1 MSNLAIERVDA
12 EIRQLPSLSLTVTEA
27 LALIDRGDT
36 QAGQLEQVIGRDQAL
51 AARIL
56 RVANS
61 PFYGFA
67 GHIGSLRQA
76 CVILGMYAVRN
87 IVVTAGVIARFP
99 PTAAGRFDRLGLW
112 RHAIGTGVA
121 ARVLAQ
127 HRGLDPDL
135 AFTAGLLHDI
145 GKLALDAVFP
155 EAFGQVLAHRDKHD
169 CLLRDAEAA
178 VLGFD
183 HTDVGARVARHWK
196 LPTTITEAIAK
207 HHSPDVGPASVIVDV
222 VHLADVLARG
232 LDIGDGGDNLIPRLS
247 TGALGRLTLNFDD
260 LDSYLPEIEEMNA
273 GTNLLDNDGDGSD
286 RARPTGD

>member
-1 MSNLAIERVDA
+1 MSNLALERVET

-36 QAGQLEQVIGRDQAL
+36 QPGQLEQVIGRDQAL

-76 CVILGMYAVRN
+76 CVMLGLYAVRN

-99 PTAAGRFDRLGLW
+99 PIPAHHFDRLGLW
-112 RHAIGTGVA
+112 RHAIGTAVA

-127 HRGLDPDL
+127 HRAFDPDL

-155 EAFGQVLAHRDKHD
+155 EAFGRVLAYREKND
-169 CLLRDAEAA
+169 CLLRDAEEA

-183 HTDVGARVARHWK
+183 HTEVGERVARHWK
-196 LPTTITEAIAK
+196 LPAGITEAIAK
-207 HHSPDVGPASVIVDV
+207 HHSPDVGPASVLVDV
-222 VHLADVLARG
+222 VHVADVLARG
-232 LDIGDGGDNLIPRLS
+232 LDIGDGGDDLIPRLS
-247 TGALGRLTLNFDD
+247 TGALGRLTLTFED
-260 LDSYLPEIEEMNA
+260 LDLYLPEIEELNA
-273 GTNLLDNDGDGSD
+273 GTNLLDDDGGSGGRD
-286 RARPTGD
+286 RPTGN

>member
-1 MSNLAIERVDA
+1 MSALAVERLDA

-27 LALIDRGDT
+27 LALIDRGGT
-36 QAGQLEQVIGRDQAL
+36 QPAQLEQVIGRDQAL

-76 CVILGMYAVRN
+76 CVMLGLYAVRN

-99 PTAAGRFDRLGLW
+99 PIPAARFDRLGLW
-112 RHAIGTGVA
+112 RHAIGTAVA

-127 HRGLDPDL
+127 HRGFDADL

-155 EAFGQVLAHRDKHD
+155 ESFGQVLAHRDKHD

-183 HTDVGARVARHWK
+183 HTEVGARVARHWK
-196 LPTTITEAIAK
+196 LPAGIAEAIEK
-207 HHSPDVGPASVIVDV
+207 HHMPDVGPASLLVDL
-222 VHLADVLARG
+222 VHVADVLARG
-232 LDIGDGGDNLIPRLS
+232 LDIGSGGDDLIPKLS
-247 TGALGRLTLNFDD
+247 TGALGRLTLTFED
-260 LDSYLPEIEEMNA
+260 LDRYLPEIEELNA
-273 GTNLLDNDGDGSD
+273 GTNLLDDDGNAG
-286 RARPTGD
+286 RARPDGD